1 MTKFSV
7 FTPLF
12 LSLLLLLRGG
22 RASREP
28 QSARVSF
35 LKRALFF
42 FFLSSFEQRSVL
54 LLLLFCSEE
63 RSATKQ
69 KQQRE
74 QNLDSSF
81 LWQNTKIFLAPI
93 FLQTCKKRRE
103 KISQKKEPHK
113 KNTRFIEK
121 RMTMCTSYASM
132 MTRTTNE
139 ARC

>member
-1 MTKFSV
+1 
-7 FTPLF
+7 LF
-12 LSLLLLLRGG
+12 LLFKWRRDEIFRFYSALSLSLLLLLRGG
-22 RASREP
+22 CASREP
-28 QSARVSF
+28 RARESS

-81 LWQNTKIFLAPI
+81 LWQNTKF
-93 FLQTCKKRRE
+93 FCKTGEKEE
-103 KISQKKEPHK
+103 KISLIEKGASQKKHRPKITRHVLQK
-113 KNTRFIEK
+113 KG
-121 RMTMCTSYASM
+121 
-132 MTRTTNE
+132 
-139 ARC
+139 